1 MTSIEWLIKE
11 LNLEGYDHTIQQAKE
26 MEKQEIIDAHK
37 NGEYLIPHSENA
49 ELYYQETYGSKGSD
63 TLKDYHI
70 VDTNE
75 MVQLPQ
81 QEISDEEIEKAA
93 FEYIKPPR
101 QTPEKS
107 DGYNEYDVFAAFKAG
122 VKHRE
127 QLKQL

>member
-1 MTSIEWLIKE
+1 MTSIEWLINELSNYDDEIAYLYSKE
-11 LNLEGYDHTIQQAKE
+11 IQQAKE
-26 MEKQEIIDAHK
+26 MHKQEMA
-37 NGEYLIPHSENA
+37 
-49 ELYYQETYGSKGSD
+49 
-63 TLKDYHI
+63 
-70 VDTNE
+70 
-75 MVQLPQ
+75 QLPQ

-127 QLKQL
+127 QLKQNL